1 MKLLSSLSIYF
12 LLSCTLLVNAQNR
25 PFPQGA
31 DWANCIKPSLTQTQL
46 DNDVASYYDSWKT
59 NYLKPA
65 QFYPGAYYVQGE
77 CTGSTPNG
85 CKGTSEGHGYGML
98 ITVLM
103 AGYDSQAKSYYD
115 GLFNFFDT
123 HRSTGDN
130 ELMGWVVDNQETS
143 NTYGSASDGDMDIA
157 YSLLLAHYQWG
168 SNGGINYLQ
177 EATDMINNGLKGS
190 IFHLNTKRITLGDWD
205 NNGNNT
211 RSSDWMAS
219 HVKAY
224 EEHTEDDF
232 WNQSS
237 DEIYDMINVIS
248 TSYSTSTG
256 LMPDFAINDPVQPA
270 PANFLEFE
278 YDGHFYYNASRFPWR
293 IAMDYGHYGDS
304 RSKAIC
310 DKMTSW
316 VRGATSNN
324 PASINPG
331 YLLDGS
337 PINPSGW
344 TSSVFVAPLIAACVT
359 NASNQAYLTSGWN
372 WIKGNS
378 EGYFGDS
385 ISMLCLLF
393 ISGNW
398 WVPTNSS
405 CPSGTICITSQPAS
419 QNLLE
424 GDNLTLTVTATG
436 EPTLNYEWSKNGNIL
451 TGENSNTLSATNITA
466 AHSGDYTVRVYNSQ
480 TSETSNIATINVT
493 GQSPFGSGAIAIP
506 GTIEAEDYDLGGSLA
521 YLDNT
526 PGNEGATYRSD
537 DVDIE
542 ACTDI
547 GEGYNVG
554 WTQDGEWL
562 EYTVDV
568 NQSGLYD
575 FEFRVA
581 SEVATGSFKVLLDN
595 NEIIGNTNSPSTGGW
610 QTWTGLEINS
620 ITLPEG
626 EAVLRF
632 EITGDDFNLNS
643 IIVTESPVLNTQDQR
658 KSSIECFPN
667 PVKESVHINFG
678 GAEANITITSTRG
691 EIMYESTI
699 HQPKILTKT
708 ELGDLNGLYIID
720 ISTSTEKQT
729 QIIQIKF

>member
-1 MKLLSSLSIYF
+1 MKHILSLILSLVLSSSF
-12 LLSCTLLVNAQNR
+12 LVTAQNR
-25 PFPQGA
+25 PFPQGD
-31 DWANCIKPSLTQTQL
+31 DWANCIKPSLSQTQL
-46 DNDVASYYDSWKT
+46 DNDVASYYDTWKS

-65 QFYPGAYYVQGE
+65 QFYSGAYYVQGE

-103 AGYDSQAKSYYD
+103 AGHDSQAKSYYD
-115 GLFNFFDT
+115 GLFLFFDT

-130 ELMGWVVDNQETS
+130 ELMGWVVDNQETA

-168 SNGGINYLQ
+168 SSGAINYLQ
-177 EATDMINNGLKGS
+177 EAVDMIDNGLKGS
-190 IFHLNTKRITLGDWD
+190 IFHINTKRITLGDWD

-224 EEHTEDDF
+224 EEHTDDDF
-232 WNQSS
+232 WNQSA
-237 DEIYDMINVIS
+237 DEIYDMVNVIS

-304 RSKAIC
+304 RSKVIC

-316 VRGATSNN
+316 IRGATNNN

-359 NASNQAYLTSGWN
+359 NTSNQAYLTSGWN

-398 WVPTNSS
+398 WVPTNTS
-405 CPSGTICITSQPAS
+405 CPAGTICISGQPAS
-419 QNLLE
+419 QSLLE
-424 GDNLTLTVTATG
+424 GDNLALSVTAIG
-436 EPTLNYEWSKNGNIL
+436 DPTLSYEWSKDGNIL
-451 TGENSNTLSATNITA
+451 TGETSPTLSITNITTTN
-466 AHSGDYTVRVYNSQ
+466 SGNYSVRVYNSQ
-480 TSETSNIATINVT
+480 TSETSATAVISVT
-493 GQSPFGSGAIAIP
+493 GQSPFGTGPIFIP
-506 GTIEAEDYDLGGSLA
+506 GTIEAEDYDLGGNLA

-526 PGNEGATYRSD
+526 TGNEGSEYRTD
-537 DVDIE
+537 NVDIE
-542 ACTDI
+542 ACDDI
-547 GEGYNVG
+547 GGGYNIG

-562 EYTVDV
+562 EYTVDIDH
-568 NQSGLYD
+568 SGLYD

-581 SEVATGSFKVLLDN
+581 SEVGTGSFKVLLD
-595 NEIIGNTNSPSTGGW
+595 EVEVIGNTNSPSTGGW
-610 QTWTGLEINS
+610 QTWDGLEVNAVSLI
-620 ITLPEG
+620 EG
-626 EAVLRF
+626 QAVLRIV
-632 EITGDDFNLNS
+632 ITGDDFNLNS
-643 IIVTESPVLNTQDQR
+643 VIISESPVLN
-658 KSSIECFPN
+658 IERTGNSTISCFPN
-667 PVKESVHINFG
+667 PVKESLTIDFE
-678 GAEANITITSTRG
+678 GAYAKVTLTTISGKEVYTETLNHPG
-691 EIMYESTI
+691 
-699 HQPKILTKT
+699 KISIK
-708 ELGDLNGLYIID
+708 ELNELHGTYIIEVNTAD
-720 ISTSTEKQT
+720 ENYSKL
-729 QIIQIKF
+729 IQVVF